1 MERELQKAVKGMEE
15 VEAEVARKKEAS
27 RTVKALRAQI
37 AAAEVRLHAV
47 PVA

>member
-1 MERELQKAVKGMEE
+1 VQVEKELQKAVKGMED

-37 AAAEVRLHAV
+37 AAAEVSSVL
-47 PVA
+47 